1 MSIRWSVG
9 MGAKENEGGEAQIHN
24 VPSAISY
31 LNSGYAK
38 RNYRQFWSWLGD
50 KLGLSADTAPIYLL
64 RHESPADLGI
74 FFRAPLGPFLS

>member
-31 LNSGYAK
+31 LNSDYAK
-38 RNYRQFWSWLGD
+38 RNYRQFWS
-50 KLGLSADTAPIYLL
+50 
-64 RHESPADLGI
+64 
-74 FFRAPLGPFLS
+74 